1 MIDEMTRP
9 NKALQPTPLRGAA
22 ELQRWAAENETHD
35 ARR

>member
-1 MIDEMTRP
+1 MID
-9 NKALQPTPLRGAA
+9 ALQPTALRGAA